1 MSYTIRYDPE
11 NDCIMASME
20 GDMDLNKLREFAKI
34 LTQEMEKNNC
44 YKIFNDVR
52 KINVKLSTTEIY
64 NLPKIIMEWGLK
76 PFCKRALVV
85 ANDFN
90 DIAFF
95 ETVSVNQLQNVKI
108 FRDSDDAIKWLKSKE

>member
-20 GDMDLNKLREFAKI
+20 GDMDLNKLKEFAKI
-34 LTQEMEKNNC
+34 AIQEIEKNNC
-44 YKIFNDVR
+44 NKVFNDVR
-52 KINVKLSTTEIY
+52 DIHLQLSLTDIY
-64 NLPKIIMEWGLK
+64 DLPNMILAAGLK
-76 PFCKRALVV
+76 RSCKRALVV

-95 ETVSVNQLQNVKI
+95 ETVSLNQAQYVKI
-108 FRDSDDAIKWLKSKE
+108 FRDPDDAIRWLKSKE